1 VKAVV
6 YRGKGQI
13 AVEDVPI
20 PEPGPGEMLVR
31 VDACGICPTDLKK
44 IEKGLLPGPRIF
56 GHEIAGT
63 VAALG
68 AGTKGFRE
76 GQRLVVHHHV
86 PCGACFYCQRRLH
99 AQCASYKRNGT
110 TAGFEPSGGGYAEYV
125 KAFEWIVERGA
136 IPVPDGVLAEEAAF
150 VEPVN
155 TCLKAVRKAGVSKG
169 ESVLVVGQGPIG
181 LLLTQLAR
189 WAGGEVM
196 ASDLL
201 AERRALSE
209 SLGAAVALDAAL
221 DVPGEVRRLTE
232 GRGADCSLVAAP
244 GRAAFAQAVDAT
256 RPGGRILSFAAT
268 SRGETAEVDL
278 GLLTTS
284 EKDILTAYSSS
295 IDVQSQ
301 AAGLV
306 FDRTVRVRE
315 LVSHRLPIVRAQE
328 AFSLAMRPSPGTL
341 KVVLHTGE
349 EG

>member
-1 VKAVV
+1 MKAVV
-6 YRGKGQI
+6 YRGRGEI

-68 AGTKGFRE
+68 AGTTGFRE
-76 GQRLVVHHHV
+76 GQRVVVHHHV
-86 PCGACFYCQRRLH
+86 PCGACFYCERGLH
-99 AQCASYKRNGT
+99 AQCAFYKRNGT

-125 KAFEWIVERGA
+125 KAFDWIVERGT
-136 IPVPDGVLAEEAAF
+136 IRIPDGVLSEEAAF

-155 TCLKAVRKAGVSKG
+155 TCLKAVRKAGVSRG

-181 LLLTQLAR
+181 LLLMQVAR
-189 WAGGEVM
+189 WAGGEVLV
-196 ASDLL
+196 SDPVD
-201 AERRALSE
+201 ERRALAS
-209 SLGAAVALDAAL
+209 SLGAAAALDSAL
-221 DVPGEVRRLTE
+221 DVPGEVRRMTE
-232 GRGADCSLVAAP
+232 GRGADCTLLAAP
-244 GRAAFAQAVDAT
+244 GAAAFSAALDAT

-295 IDVQSQ
+295 IDVQPQ
-301 AAGLV
+301 AARLV

-315 LVSHRLPIVRAQE
+315 LVSHRLPIARARE
-328 AFSLAMRPSPGTL
+328 AFSLAMHPGPGTL
-341 KVVLHTGE
+341 KVVLHTGG